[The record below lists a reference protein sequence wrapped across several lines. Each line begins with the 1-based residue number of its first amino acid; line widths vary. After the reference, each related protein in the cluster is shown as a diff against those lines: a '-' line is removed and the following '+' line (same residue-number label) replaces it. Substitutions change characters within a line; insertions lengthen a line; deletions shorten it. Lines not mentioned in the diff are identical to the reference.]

1 MIDENIEKSLKRF
14 LKRKISVNESVVVKF
29 LITGL
34 IGATLTACGGG
45 GGGGGSSSGGVTP
58 FSFLRYNL
66 VREKILCIG
75 GYYD

>member
-14 LKRKISVNESVVVKF
+14 LKRKVSVNESVVVKF

-45 GGGGGSSSGGVTP
+45 GGGGSSSGGVTP
-58 FSFLRYNL
+58 LPP
-66 VREKILCIG
+66 VEPKPPIVEPEKP
-75 GYYD
+75 